1 MAYTETGGGS
11 GIDKPFDNSFVT
23 RNELYAILDQLKEEN
38 KFYELEVFEIVEIS
52 NSKNDLLKGEVV
64 GRYVFSEQGDSVEE
78 IEGRTFL
85 PLNSNIIQ
93 YQISFCY

>member
-78 IEGRTFL
+78 IEGRTFYFIFFDL
-85 PLNSNIIQ
+85 
-93 YQISFCY
+93 